1 MTLSSGSSIGTYE
14 IVELLGTGGMGE
26 VYRAH
31 DSKLKRDVAIKVLPL
46 EFAADGQ
53 RVTRFLREAQI
64 LASLNHPH
72 IGAIYDLENVDG
84 LQFLVLEL
92 VEGETLAG
100 RIARAPIPVDEA
112 LSIALQIA
120 EALEAAHEKG
130 IVHRDLKPANIKLSP
145 QERVKVLDFGLAKPW
160 QMEQQSLTLSNAT
173 TMTSASMPGT
183 ILGTLAYM
191 PPEQARGQE
200 TDRRADVWAFGC
212 VLYEVLAGVMKTEP
226 DWTRLPV
233 ETPLPVRRLLLRCLQ
248 KDRKQRV
255 QCIGDVKLEIADA
268 RNDSATDVGGTAVG
282 LSRRERIAWFAL
294 SMALLAVVVM
304 GA

>member
-53 RVTRFLREAQI
+53 RVARFLREAQI

-120 EALEAAHEKG
+120 EALEAAHENG

-200 TDRRADVWAFGC
+200 TDRTADVWAFGC
-212 VLYEVLAGVMKTEP
+212 VLYEMLARTAVFVGPTAAEVLAGVMKTEP
-226 DWTRLPV
+226 DWTRLPA
-233 ETPLPVRRLLLRCLQ
+233 ETPVLVRRLLRRCLQ
-248 KDRKQRV
+248 KERKQRV
-255 QCIGDVKLEIADA
+255 QCIGDIKLEIADA
-268 RNDSATDVGGTAVG
+268 RN
-282 LSRRERIAWFAL
+282 
-294 SMALLAVVVM
+294 
-304 GA
+304 